1 MTNPMIEKQNSIQ
14 LQVTKRYSCDVLVVA
29 GRCLSADQLAHSA
42 VRVMPS
48 CIAMGQAAGTAA
60 AMAVRNGQEL
70 RELDHSALRAQ
81 LIADGVMLEDA

>member
-60 AMAVRNGQEL
+60 MAVRSGQEL
-70 RELDHSALRAQ
+70 RWLDYPALRAQ